1 MGCKCGVRVEASRD
15 AAGTSRFWGKF
26 PVTVRRADLKTG
38 NPGSGKRRSGSGNP
52 VPEQLQ
58 RLTGPSRQDRGT
70 MVARSNGRFLTS
82 E

>member
-1 MGCKCGVRVEASRD
+1 MWREGGGKRD
-15 AAGTSRFWGKF
+15 GTGRSLFGDEF

-38 NPGSGKRRSGSGNP
+38 NPGSGKRRSASGNP

-70 MVARSNGRFLTS
+70 MVARSNGRFLTV